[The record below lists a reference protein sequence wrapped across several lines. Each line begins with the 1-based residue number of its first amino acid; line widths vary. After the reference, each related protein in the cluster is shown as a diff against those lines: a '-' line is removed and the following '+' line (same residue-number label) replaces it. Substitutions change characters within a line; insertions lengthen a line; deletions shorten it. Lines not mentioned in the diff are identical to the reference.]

1 MTEEAFASVSAYVV
15 EVQELTDRLAR
26 LSTTGTTPRLRAAR
40 NGIVAGQRRA
50 LAQLR
55 SHLAVH
61 VRTGALSLDE
71 FERVSRAAGLLAP
84 QETVQ

>member
-1 MTEEAFASVSAYVV
+1 
-15 EVQELTDRLAR
+15 
-26 LSTTGTTPRLRAAR
+26 
-40 NGIVAGQRRA
+40 VAGQRRA